1 VRWRLAVGVV
11 GLAWSLT
18 TVAAYLPPVLHRYT
32 HSRTVIGALLAVEG
46 LVALGVP
53 LLVGPLSD
61 RTKTRF
67 GARRP
72 WLVAALLPMV
82 GALAFLSVAG
92 SLAAT
97 GAVLALFYIAYY
109 VYETPYRSMYPD
121 RIDQRKL
128 GQAMGAQHLLRGGA
142 IGLALVLGGLLLHVA
157 RPLPFALAAGMVL
170 AGGIA
175 VVALTEP
182 EEAESRGDAL
192 APLRIVRENRDVRI
206 FLLANT
212 AWETT
217 FAGMRTFVVLYVV
230 RGLDQPLYVSSAIL
244 GAVAGGY
251 LVAAVAVGRFADRLG
266 LTRVILVAS
275 VVYGLGLIAGG
286 VPRHWHW
293 SFLGLVFLVAIAAGA
308 VMTLA
313 WGLLYTLM
321 GKEDEGAVA
330 GLATMTKGIG
340 IVVGPLVT
348 GGAIDL
354 LRGVFASTDGYA
366 AMWPVLAVPIL
377 AAIPLLLPLRR
388 AEQASRDEGRGG
400 GGRSPSPRGSRRR
413 ATDRRARR
421 R

>member
-32 HSRTVIGALLAVEG
+32 HSRTVIGALLAIEG

-53 LLVGPLSD
+53 LVVGPLSD

-72 WLVAALLPMV
+72 WLLAALLPMV

-92 SLAAT
+92 SLAVT
-97 GAVLALFYIAYY
+97 GIVLAVFYVAYY

-121 RIDQRKL
+121 RIDRRKL
-128 GQAMGAQHLLRGGA
+128 GRAMGAQHLLRGAA
-142 IGLALVLGGLLLHVA
+142 IGLALVLGGLLLQLA
-157 RPLPFALAAGMVL
+157 RPLPFALAAGIVL

-175 VVALTEP
+175 VVALTES
-182 EEAESRGDAL
+182 EEAEARGDAV
-192 APLRIVRENRDVRI
+192 APLRSGRESRDVRL
-206 FLLANT
+206 FLIANT

-244 GAVAGGY
+244 GAVAAGY
-251 LVAAVAVGRFADRLG
+251 LVAAVGVGRFSDRVG
-266 LTRVILVAS
+266 LTRVILFAS
-275 VVYGLGLIAGG
+275 VVYGLGLLTGAI
-286 VPRHWHW
+286 PRHWHW
-293 SFLGLVFLVAIAAGA
+293 AYLGLVFVVAIAAGA

-313 WGLLYTLM
+313 WGLLYALM
-321 GKEDEGAVA
+321 GDEDEGAVA

-354 LRGVFASTDGYA
+354 LQGVFASTDGYA

-377 AAIPLLLPLRR
+377 AAIPLLFPLRR
-388 AEQASRDEGRGG
+388 AERASRDEDRGG
-400 GGRSPSPRGSRRR
+400 GARSPSPRGSRRR

>member
-1 VRWRLAVGVV
+1 MV

-61 RTKTRF
+61 RTETRL

-72 WLVAALLPMV
+72 WLLASLLPMV

-92 SLAAT
+92 SLLTT
-97 GAVLALFYIAYY
+97 GVVLALFYVAYY

-121 RIDQRKL
+121 RIDRRKL
-128 GQAMGAQHLLRGGA
+128 GKAMGAQHLLRGAA
-142 IGLALVLGGLLLHVA
+142 IGLALVLGGLLLQVA
-157 RPLPFALAAGMVL
+157 RPLPFALAAGIVL
-170 AGGIA
+170 AGGIG
-175 VVALTEP
+175 VVVLTEP
-182 EEAESRGDAL
+182 EKAESRGDAL
-192 APLRIVRENRDVRI
+192 APLRIVREDRDVRL
-206 FLLANT
+206 FLIVNT

-244 GAVAGGY
+244 GAVAAGY
-251 LVAAVAVGRFADRLG
+251 LVAAVGVGRFGDRLG

-275 VVYGLGLIAGG
+275 VIYGLGLLSGG
-286 VPRHWHW
+286 IPRHWHW
-293 SFLGLVFLVAIAAGA
+293 LYLGLVFLVAIAAGA

-321 GKEDEGAVA
+321 GDEDEGAVA

-340 IVVGPLVT
+340 IVVGPLAT

-354 LRGVFASTDGYA
+354 LKGVFASTDGYA

-377 AAIPLLLPLRR
+377 AAIPLLFPLRR
-388 AEQASRDEGRGG
+388 AEQRARRDGDRAGA
-400 GGRSPSPRGSRRR
+400 GRSPSPTGSTRR
-413 ATDRRARR
+413 ATVRRGRR

>member
-1 VRWRLAVGVV
+1 LAVGVV

-53 LLVGPLSD
+53 LIVGPLSD
-61 RTKTRF
+61 RTETRF

-72 WLVAALLPMV
+72 WLLAALLPMV
-82 GALAFLSVAG
+82 GALAFIAIAG

-97 GAVLALFYIAYY
+97 GAVLALFYVAYY

-121 RIDQRKL
+121 RIDTRRL
-128 GQAMGAQHLLRGGA
+128 GRAMGAQHLLRGAA
-142 IGLALVLGGLLLHVA
+142 IGLALVLGGLLLKVA

-170 AGGIA
+170 AGGIL

-182 EEAESRGDAL
+182 EDAETRGDAF
-192 APLRIVRENRDVRI
+192 APLRIVREDRDVRL

-230 RGLDQPLYVSSAIL
+230 QGLHQPLYVSSAIL
-244 GAVAGGY
+244 GAVAAGY
-251 LVAAVAVGRFADRLG
+251 FVAAVAAGRLG
-266 LTRVILVAS
+266 DRVGLTKVILVAS
-275 VVYGLGLIAGG
+275 IVYGLGLVSGG
-286 VPRHWHW
+286 IPKHWHW

-321 GKEDEGAVA
+321 GSEDEGAVA

-348 GGAIDL
+348 GG
-354 LRGVFASTDGYA
+354 
-366 AMWPVLAVPIL
+366 
-377 AAIPLLLPLRR
+377 
-388 AEQASRDEGRGG
+388 
-400 GGRSPSPRGSRRR
+400 GRS
-413 ATDRRARR
+413 TC
-421 R
+421 

>member
-1 VRWRLAVGVV
+1 MRWRLAVGVV

-61 RTKTRF
+61 RTHTRF

-72 WLVAALLPMV
+72 WLLAALPPMIA
-82 GALAFLSVAG
+82 ALAFLAVAG

-97 GAVLALFYIAYY
+97 GAVLALFYVAYY

-121 RIDQRKL
+121 RIDARKL
-128 GQAMGAQHLLRGGA
+128 GRAMGAQHLLRGAA
-142 IGLALVLGGLLLHVA
+142 IGLALVLGGVLLQVA
-157 RPLPFALAAGMVL
+157 RPLPFALAAAIVL
-170 AGGIA
+170 AGGVG
-175 VVALTEP
+175 VVLLTEP
-182 EEAESRGDAL
+182 EDADARGDAL
-192 APLRIVRENRDVRI
+192 APLRIVREDRDVRL
-206 FLLANT
+206 FLIVNT

-230 RGLDQPLYVSSAIL
+230 RGLHQPLYVSSVIL
-244 GAVAGGY
+244 GAVAAGY
-251 LVAAVAVGRFADRLG
+251 LVAAVGVGRLGDRVG

-275 VVYGLGLIAGG
+275 FVYGVGLVAGAF
-286 VPRHWHW
+286 PRHWHW
-293 SFLGLVFLVAIAAGA
+293 FYLALVFLVAIAAGA

-321 GKEDEGAVA
+321 GREDEGAVA

-354 LRGVFASTDGYA
+354 LKGVFTTTDGYA

-377 AAIPLLLPLRR
+377 AAIPLLFPLRR
-388 AEQASRDEGRGG
+388 AEQRAAAQAS
-400 GGRSPSPRGSRRR
+400 GRS
-413 ATDRRARR
+413 T
-421 R
+421 